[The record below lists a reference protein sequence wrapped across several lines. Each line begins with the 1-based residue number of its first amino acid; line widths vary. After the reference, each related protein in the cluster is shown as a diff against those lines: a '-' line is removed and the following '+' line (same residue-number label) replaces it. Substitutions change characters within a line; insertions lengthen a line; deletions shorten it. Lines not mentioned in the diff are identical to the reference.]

1 MTEPQITR
9 LTEATPD
16 SLSAVNRLLPQLS
29 THAQPLTLEELQAI
43 ADHSCLFLL
52 VADGNVAGML
62 TLTSYRCPTGRK
74 WWVEDVV
81 VDRAWRGRGL
91 GRLLLEHAMAY
102 ARQAGR
108 GTLMLTSRPS
118 RSEANALYRALGFQP
133 KETNGYTYYI

>member
-52 VADGNVAGML
+52 VADDSVAGML

-91 GRLLLEHAMAY
+91 GRLLLEHAMTY

-133 KETNGYTYYI
+133 KETNVYTYYL

>member
-52 VADGNVAGML
+52 VALPACIAIAAF
-62 TLTSYRCPTGRK
+62 S
-74 WWVEDVV
+74 
-81 VDRAWRGRGL
+81 
-91 GRLLLEHAMAY
+91 
-102 ARQAGR
+102 
-108 GTLMLTSRPS
+108 GTHFLVCRH
-118 RSEANALYRALGFQP
+118 NFAL
-133 KETNGYTYYI
+133 